1 MQKRFAAK
9 SAPRFIV
16 VESDGELRK
25 ILIEEIAAV
34 TDYPV
39 EGISIEDLSDDNPN
53 VEAQIQLVF
62 VREEK
67 PRKPLNKNH
76 IKLNANSVPNSMT
89 GKTRPA
95 ESDLIAV
102 VSHWEKFLE
111 LAKMFLLAARIAP
124 ETLLLR
130 SANEA
135 DWRNGLQNVSLIICD
150 SVTAKEFP
158 NDNRVR
164 VFQMIADSSLD
175 EIRVVI

>member
-1 MQKRFAAK
+1 M
-9 SAPRFIV
+9 
-16 VESDGELRK
+16 
-25 ILIEEIAAV
+25 
-34 TDYPV
+34 
-39 EGISIEDLSDDNPN
+39 
-53 VEAQIQLVF
+53 
-62 VREEK
+62 
-67 PRKPLNKNH
+67 PLNKNF

-95 ESDLIAV
+95 ENDLIAV

-111 LAKMFLLAARIAP
+111 LAKMFLLAARIVP

-175 EIRVVI
+175 EIRSVVQSFDSEVS